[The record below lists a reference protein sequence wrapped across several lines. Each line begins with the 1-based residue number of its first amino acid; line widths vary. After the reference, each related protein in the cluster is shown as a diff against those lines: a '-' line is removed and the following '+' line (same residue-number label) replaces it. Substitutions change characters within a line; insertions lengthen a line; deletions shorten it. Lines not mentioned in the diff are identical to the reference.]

1 MLLTFVLVVFGWII
15 FRAENMGQA
24 WDYFL
29 RMANGTLFSVPLLIT
44 RSFYI
49 PLMIG
54 ILVMLVIEW
63 IYREKPSVLSFSES
77 CPHWLKFSAYYVL
90 MLSLFWFGG
99 KAESFIYFQF

>member
-1 MLLTFVLVVFGWII
+1 
-15 FRAENMGQA
+15 
-24 WDYFL
+24 
-29 RMANGTLFSVPLLIT
+29 
-44 RSFYI
+44 
-49 PLMIG
+49 
-54 ILVMLVIEW
+54 MLVIEW